1 MKKSIW
7 TLFLALLLTA
17 LLPLRAQTLV
27 DNYRFST
34 RVDPA
39 AWIDITGIDSALI
52 TPPASGWI
60 TSGGLSSQLT
70 DIGFT
75 FSFAGT
81 DYTTFGTNLM
91 GALRFGA
98 TIIGTQGGSNIL
110 ASGSTLPKVDGLGVR
125 GMADSSCYIRC
136 ATVGTAGSRVLVVET
151 RLGIYQH
158 EGTYVCW
165 QTQLHEATGEVR
177 LVYGLSEG
185 TSQMP
190 ATQPGL
196 AKNNGDMLL
205 LNFATH
211 TVEPYTATP
220 VPTNVAGLWP
230 EQWRCYSLVPDSAAC
245 PLAPA
250 VTLLGGTADSAV
262 LGWSGSA
269 AAWRLRIPAF
279 GVDTVTA
286 GTTLLLRHLNPLTTY
301 SGTLQA
307 VCAAGDSS
315 LHRRPFSFTTACGT
329 VRLLPWTDDFQLA
342 AGDNCW
348 LKPYTTSAR
357 RWRRQSSSNNYFMRV
372 PSGSSTATYN
382 EWLVSPPVVLPDTVG
397 LTLGW
402 WYKSSQISNVAPQVK
417 VRLLVCDTSDDIDTS
432 AAWVTLRTIGIYEQY
447 FQQYYSLLDAWAGH
461 RVRVAFQRVGQG
473 GGYCDVDNVSVEVCM
488 QPSVVVEAPAL
499 VYGGDTVVVASMLTR
514 GVLANPQY
522 SWHSTMEEQGLTFRL
537 ADGDTLR
544 CIYLGSGTDTVT
556 LTLTTDYGTAT
567 ATTVIDVVD
576 CRTVT
581 HFPWREDFEHGFD
594 CWSMPSSGPNVW
606 DLRTTGAHGGQRVA
620 CATIHDTYNVYDT
633 LISQPIAL
641 PTDAHG
647 LTLSWWMRHDAG
659 TSPSNYR
666 RIWVKA
672 LNAANPVW
680 SSGDSLF
687 YRNSTGIPT
696 SWQQFSVDLEPL
708 AGQTVRLAFVGSSY
722 SSGKYI
728 YIDDIEI
735 RYTREPI
742 ISLAVSASQV
752 YDGDTVTATATLTEG
767 DTAGIVWWMNS
778 RMADMGQADITGSGP
793 QVQIAYHGTGI
804 DTIVA
809 SATNAYGSIAD
820 TAYVRV
826 CPVQDT
832 LPWVANFVNELPCWQ
847 VISGACNVD
856 NNYGYLSFT
865 DWPTAVATLPVYVPD
880 DGNVVLE
887 YSCAYSYFYGSTIV
901 MVTTDMVHFD
911 TIGNEPFTD
920 GTHPS
925 TRIPLGAYAGQYVR
939 VVFKATGEFLQYYL
953 TSVQIRYANE
963 PVVQAE
969 ADDGY
974 FPGTP
979 VTLTASLME
988 GDTVNLTY
996 SWASAMTQRGD
1007 ATLTFDGGPQ
1017 ATLVPSVGG
1026 PDTVTVWA
1034 TNNHGTDS
1042 TTIVVNIK
1050 PCATVDSLPWVEDFS
1065 NQFTCWW
1072 QPAGSQWS
1080 PDNTGIMACVINS
1093 PTTGDNWLIS
1103 RAIELPTLPSV
1114 EGEGMQLWWD
1124 AAAIYSNSHTYSVWI
1139 TTGDYRDTGSYDSLA
1154 TYSSTLPTYD
1164 NGWNTPRVDLS
1175 AYAGQTVH
1183 LAFRYQTHYYDVS
1196 SIPGILAIDNVR
1208 ILDTRPPQVAIIPPA
1223 RCFVDDTVVYR
1234 ANLIHGVQ
1242 SGMNYTWQSTMEQQG
1257 LADVNFNDS
1266 LIYVVYHAAGSDTV
1280 SLVASNAYGSGTA
1293 WTAMTVKNCP
1303 AVTVPWY
1310 EDFEVVNP
1318 CWSGSWTPDYI
1329 TYTWLDSTTHVMHS
1343 TPNSW
1348 YASPWIDLPDTTG
1361 LQLMWNKN
1369 GSAANSFMK
1378 IFVSPTGSI
1387 EPADFTDTLLYRET
1401 PNGFDSLPLDAYAGR
1416 RIRVAFAQLAS
1427 SNNSDSYVLDDVRVD
1442 YNRAAP
1448 QVSLEVPL
1456 FASSFGDAI
1465 TATATLDNIAP
1476 GVTYSWSSTLG
1487 VVTAMGAQCHI
1498 SYTVA
1503 GEDTITVVA
1512 SNPYG
1517 SDTALAV
1524 LTVYDCGGMTTVP
1537 FFEDFSNITTT
1548 TYSVRGWLP
1557 PCWNATWNGDTP
1569 GLAPHVIT
1577 TGGYQWMGN
1586 ILNKALLMQAGTS
1599 TGYGPLA
1606 EVVLPR
1612 FADSLHH
1619 LMMAFD
1625 YRFESANYG
1634 TLVVGYYDDT
1644 VFTAV
1649 DTLAGHAG
1657 NYRRDTVVFAMH
1669 FSANNPHIAIRWQYS
1684 GGAWFAV
1691 AIDNLEVYSIS
1702 DLTPHATI
1710 GGPDT
1715 VTAYDTAHFVA
1726 TLLQGDTIGL
1736 AYTWHSSL
1744 TGQSATGSHW
1754 PVVYTVVGIDTISV
1768 TIANLHGSQTLNKT
1782 VTVTGAPQVTVA
1794 GPTAV
1799 DTYDTLVYTASI
1811 VDGTSVGLTYTW
1823 HSTLM
1828 GSLTPNPSPNGEG
1841 SSVQLAYM
1849 VAGTDTLTVI
1859 AANACGAD
1867 TASLVVEV
1875 NYVPQVGSPVVS
1887 VQGYQYATLCDTASF
1902 TVTLIEGDTTGLIYT
1917 WHSAK
1922 ADRGEATL
1930 IPEGDRLKVTYSTIG
1945 FDTITVVA
1953 SNNLGWRSVTA
1964 TTRVLDC
1971 EVRDTPFEATLTD
1984 GGGNI
1989 YVHFL
1994 DWQRGSIAYPRGNL
2008 RSNVGWH
2015 PVDNSWS
2022 ITLDGRNCM
2031 ESHKSDYGDATGDHW
2046 LISPPIRLPENT
2058 VDTLAWNA
2066 YCDYTTYHVLLS
2078 PTEYVVQP
2086 DGKIDRSY
2094 FTDTIYSET
2103 GFSGW
2108 TRREVDLSAYAGR
2121 TIHLAFVHTGP
2132 ASDAAHVSGYL
2143 AAIDTVW
2150 IWSTVGQDTVPVP
2163 PQPDTVWRS
2172 VAVTANVDGACE
2184 PYGSGVYADSSM
2196 VEIGYRVLDTIPEGG
2211 HWQFL
2216 GWSDGEVANPRN
2228 ILVTSDTAIVALFEW
2243 VGDSVGIWDIH
2254 NTEVDFQIYPNP
2266 VHGDVTV
2273 SVSQPASVTVLDMVG
2288 REVISPT
2295 PIVDMLRLPT
2305 SDLPAGIYFVRVGTS
2320 VKKLVIR

>member
-1 MKKSIW
+1 MIRKKTVS
-7 TLFLALLLTA
+7 FLTVLLLA
-17 LLPLRAQTLV
+17 VVPLRAQTLV

-34 RVDPA
+34 RVDST
-39 AWIDITGIDSALI
+39 AWIDITGIDSALV

-75 FSFAGT
+75 FPFAGT

-98 TIIGTQGGSNIL
+98 RIVGTQSGNTL
-110 ASGSTLPKVDGLGVR
+110 TTASTQPKVDGLGVR

-211 TVEPYTATP
+211 EVEPYTATP

-342 AGDNCW
+342 AGDACW
-348 LKPYTTSAR
+348 QKPYTTNAR
-357 RWRRQSSSNNYFMRV
+357 SWRRQSSSNNYFMRV

-402 WYKSSQISNVAPQVK
+402 WYKSSMVSNVAPQVR
-417 VRLLVCDTSDDIDTS
+417 VRLLVCDGTDEVDTA
-432 AAWVTLRTIGIYEQY
+432 AAWQTLCTIDHYEQY
-447 FQQYYSLLDAWAGH
+447 FQQYYRSLDAWAGH

-473 GGYCDVDNVSVEVCM
+473 GGVSEVDNVGFEVCM
-488 QPSVVVEAPAL
+488 QPSVVLEAPTL
-499 VYGGDTVVVASMLTR
+499 VYGGDTVAVPSVLTR

-522 SWHSTMEEQGLTFRL
+522 EWRSTMEEQGLMLRL
-537 ADGDTLR
+537 EDDDTLR
-544 CIYLGSGTDTVT
+544 CVYLGSGIDTVT

-567 ATTVIDVVD
+567 STAVIDVVY

-581 HFPWREDFEHGFD
+581 TFPWREDFEHGFL
-594 CWSMPSSGPNVW
+594 CWDMPTSGPNVW

-620 CATIHDTYNVYDT
+620 CATQHDSYSIYDT
-633 LISQPIAL
+633 LISQPIAV

-647 LTLSWWMRHDAG
+647 LTLMWWMRHDAG

-666 RIWVKA
+666 RIWLKA
-672 LNAANPVW
+672 LDAANPVW
-680 SSGDSLF
+680 ASGDSLF
-687 YRNSTGIPT
+687 YRNSTNIPT
-696 SWQQFSVDLEPL
+696 SWQQFSIDLEPL
-708 AGQTVRLAFVGSSY
+708 AGQTIRLAFVGSSY
-722 SSGKYI
+722 ASGKYI

-735 RYTREPI
+735 RYTREPVV
-742 ISLAVSASQV
+742 SLATSAERLYGEDTVSAAV
-752 YDGDTVTATATLTEG
+752 TLAEGDTV
-767 DTAGIVWWMNS
+767 GISYLWS
-778 RMADMGQADITGSGP
+778 SAMADHGLADYIGSGA
-793 QVQIAYHGTGI
+793 QMRFAYHGVGL
-804 DTIVA
+804 DTIVVTV
-809 SATNAYGSIAD
+809 SNAYGSATD
-820 TAYVRV
+820 TAVVRV
-826 CPVQDT
+826 CAVQDT
-832 LPWVANFVNELPCWQ
+832 LPYVADFGSDLPCWQ
-847 VISGACNVD
+847 VLDGTCSVHSS
-856 NNYGYLSFT
+856 GYLSFE
-865 DWPTAVATLPVYVPD
+865 DWPTAVAMPPVWIPD

-887 YSCAYSYFYGSTIV
+887 YDCAYSFFYGSTMV
-901 MVTTDMVHFD
+901 MVSTDMVTFD
-911 TIGNEPFTD
+911 TLSVIPFTN

-925 TRIPLGAYAGQYVR
+925 TRIPLGAYAGQRIR
-939 VVFKATGEFLQYYL
+939 VVFKATGQFLQYYL
-953 TSVQIRYANE
+953 THVNIRYALE
-963 PVVQAE
+963 PVVQAV

-979 VTLTASLME
+979 VSLTASLLE
-988 GDTVNLTY
+988 GDTTSLTY
-996 SWASAMTQRGD
+996 GWTSTLTQSGD

-1034 TNNHGTDS
+1034 TNNYGTDS
-1042 TTIVVNIK
+1042 ATIVVNIK
-1050 PCATVDSLPWVEDFS
+1050 PCGVVDTLPWVEDFS
-1065 NQFTCWW
+1065 NQFACWW

-1080 PDNTGIMACVINS
+1080 PDNTGVMACVIKAA
-1093 PTTGDNWLIS
+1093 TTGDNWLIS
-1103 RAIELPTLPSV
+1103 RAIELPMLSSV

-1124 AAAIYSNSHTYSVWI
+1124 AAAIFANGHTYSVWI
-1139 TTGDYRDTGSYDSLA
+1139 TTGDYRDTGSYTQLA
-1154 TYSSTLPTYD
+1154 TYSGNLPTY
-1164 NGWNTPRVDLS
+1164 NSGWRTPRVDLS
-1175 AYAGQTVH
+1175 AYAGDTVH
-1183 LAFRYQTHYYDVS
+1183 LAFRYQTQYYEVS
-1196 SIPGILAIDNVR
+1196 GIPGILAIDNVR
-1208 ILDTRPPQVAIIPPA
+1208 ILDTRPPQVAIVPPA

-1234 ANLIHGVQ
+1234 ANLIHGVR
-1242 SGMNYTWQSTMEQQG
+1242 SSMNYTWHSSMALQG
-1257 LADVNFNDS
+1257 LADVYSVDTM
-1266 LIYVVYHAAGSDTV
+1266 LYVVYHAAGYDTV
-1280 SLVASNAYGSGTA
+1280 SLVATNAYGSDTA
-1293 WTAMTVKNCP
+1293 TMWRQVKDCP

-1329 TYTWLDSTTHVMHS
+1329 TYMWLDSTTHVMRS

-1348 YASPWIDLPDTTG
+1348 YVSPWIDLPDTTG

-1387 EPADFTDTLLYRET
+1387 EPADFTDTLLYGT
-1401 PNGFDSLPLDAYAGR
+1401 SPVGFDSLPLDAYAGR

-1427 SNNSDSYVLDDVRVD
+1427 SNYSDSYVLDDVRVD

-1448 QVSLEVPL
+1448 QVSLVAPAMVAL
-1456 FASSFGDAI
+1456 GDTL
-1465 TATATLDNIAP
+1465 TATATLSNNAV
-1476 GVTYSWSSTLG
+1476 GVTYTWHSSLLDTTIIAT
-1487 VVTAMGAQCHI
+1487 VVPNISMVYTA
-1498 SYTVA
+1498 A
-1503 GEDTITVVA
+1503 GTDTITVIAANVHG
-1512 SNPYG
+1512 N
-1517 SDTALAV
+1517 DTAW
-1524 LTVYDCGGMTTVP
+1524 TVVTVNDCSGMSVP
-1537 FFEDFSNITTT
+1537 YFEDFNSTAATNSNVLGI
-1548 TYSVRGWLP
+1548 LP
-1557 PCWNATWNGDTP
+1557 PCWGAVWNGVET
-1569 GLAPHVIT
+1569 LAPHVILP
-1577 TGGYQWMGN
+1577 GGYSLMSN
-1586 ILNKALLMQAGTS
+1586 IPDNALFMVTS
-1599 TGYGPLA
+1599 NYQLYDTLA
-1606 EVVLPR
+1606 EVMLPR
-1612 FADSLHH
+1612 MADSLQT
-1619 LMMAFD
+1619 LTLAFD
-1625 YRFESANYG
+1625 YRFESANFG
-1634 TLVVGYYDDT
+1634 ILTAGYYNEMGEYVVVKT
-1644 VFTAV
+1644 MTPCV
-1649 DTLAGHAG
+1649 GS
-1657 NYRRDTVVFAMH
+1657 YCRDTVH
-1669 FSANNPHIAIRWQYS
+1669 FTSATVPDAQMVLRWSRGTVGY
-1684 GGAWFAV
+1684 AV
-1691 AIDNLEVYSIS
+1691 LIDNVAVFHSGTMPLEPRVTLSG
-1702 DLTPHATI
+1702 PAT
-1710 GGPDT
+1710 
-1715 VTAYDTAHFVA
+1715 A
-1726 TLLQGDTIGL
+1726 
-1736 AYTWHSSL
+1736 
-1744 TGQSATGSHW
+1744 
-1754 PVVYTVVGIDTISV
+1754 
-1768 TIANLHGSQTLNKT
+1768 
-1782 VTVTGAPQVTVA
+1782 
-1794 GPTAV
+1794 
-1799 DTYDTLVYTASI
+1799 DTYDTVTFSATLQQGDT
-1811 VDGTSVGLTYTW
+1811 TGLTYTW
-1823 HSTLM
+1823 HSTLLD
-1828 GSLTPNPSPNGEG
+1828 STIVTTTPIATIVYAVP
-1841 SSVQLAYM
+1841 
-1849 VAGTDTLTVI
+1849 GTDTLTVV
-1859 AANACGAD
+1859 AANAYGTDA
-1867 TASLVVEV
+1867 ASHVVVV
-1875 NYVPQVGSPVVS
+1875 NYVPQAGSPVVS

-1902 TVTLIEGDTTGLIYT
+1902 TVTLLEGDTAGLTYS
-1917 WHSAK
+1917 WRSVK

-1930 IPEGDRLKVTYSTIG
+1930 TPEGDRLKVTYSTIG

-2094 FTDTIYSET
+2094 FTDTLYSET

-2132 ASDAAHVSGYL
+2132 ASDAAHASGYL
-2143 AAIDTVW
+2143 AAIDTVR
-2150 IWSTVGQDTVPVP
+2150 IWATANPDTVPTP
-2163 PQPDTVWRS
+2163 PDTVWHIVTVNTN
-2172 VAVTANVDGACE
+2172 VAGAAE
-2184 PYGSGVYADSSM
+2184 PYGSGTYAHGDT
-2196 VEIGYRVLDTIPEGG
+2196 VEIGLLYADTATVGG

-2216 GWSDGEVANPRN
+2216 GWSDGVEQSPRN
-2228 ILVTSDTAIVALFEW
+2228 IVVESDTVITALFEW
-2243 VGDSVGIWDIH
+2243 VADSTTGIAAVATDAWLL
-2254 NTEVDFQIYPNP
+2254 YPNP
-2266 VHGDVTV
+2266 ASG
-2273 SVSQPASVTVLDMVG
+2273 SVTISAAAAAELTIHDLQG
-2288 REVISPT
+2288 REVLRTSVGSGATTVDIS
-2295 PIVDMLRLPT
+2295 RL
-2305 SDLPAGIYFVRVGTS
+2305 SQGVYFVRLGAG
-2320 VKKLVIR
+2320 VKKLVVR